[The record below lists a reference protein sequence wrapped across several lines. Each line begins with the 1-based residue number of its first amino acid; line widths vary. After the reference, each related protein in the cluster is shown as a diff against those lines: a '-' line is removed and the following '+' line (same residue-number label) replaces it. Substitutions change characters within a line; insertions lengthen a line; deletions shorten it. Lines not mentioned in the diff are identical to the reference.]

1 MLRPLRPPSSSQ
13 NTASKMD
20 HSLPRGGLWRG
31 GDYSHIE
38 SVTRCGLEW
47 ELLPNSAK
55 ADRNHKCEASSGRAL
70 PDTESPEIS
79 FQSTRTQGRTQRIL
93 REVHNSPSDC
103 QEELQ
108 DNPQIPPCEV
118 SSPALE
124 PSEGKERD
132 DTSERRNDQEE
143 EELQTLLP
151 RLLDA
156 FDRDMP
162 PGEVH
167 FGFCHLSCYVCCL
180 LCVHVFEIRCQC
192 AALVGT
198 ELSM

>member
-20 HSLPRGGLWRG
+20 HSLTRGGLWRG

-156 FDRDMP
+156 FDRDMT

-180 LCVHVFEIRCQC
+180 LCVHVFETRCQC

>member
-1 MLRPLRPPSSSQ
+1 MLQPLCPPSSSQ

-20 HSLPRGGLWRG
+20 HSLPRGMLWRG

-55 ADRNHKCEASSGRAL
+55 ADKNHKCQASSGRAL
-70 PDTESPEIS
+70 PDTESPEVS
-79 FQSTRTQGRTQRIL
+79 FQSTRTQGRPQRML

-103 QEELQ
+103 QEGLQ
-108 DNPQIPPCEV
+108 DNPQIPPSEV

-124 PSEGKERD
+124 PSEGKEID
-132 DTSERRNDQEE
+132 NTSERRNDQEE

-151 RLLDA
+151 RLLNA
-156 FDRDMP
+156 FDLDMP

-180 LCVHVFEIRCQC
+180 WCVHVFETRYQC
-192 AALVGT
+192 AALVDT